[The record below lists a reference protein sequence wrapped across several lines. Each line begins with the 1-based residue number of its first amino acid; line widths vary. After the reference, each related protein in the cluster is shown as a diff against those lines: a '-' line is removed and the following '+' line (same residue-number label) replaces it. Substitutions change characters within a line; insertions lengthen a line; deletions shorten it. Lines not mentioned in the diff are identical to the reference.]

1 MDASSFVFPNDPHV
15 PWSIMIVL
23 YPYITGLVAGA
34 FVVSALY
41 HVFHQDVLKPV
52 ARLALVTA
60 LCFCAFATLP
70 LLLHLH
76 HPERAFNI
84 MITPSAT
91 SAMSGFGIIYNA
103 YMLLLIV
110 EVWLVF
116 RPDIVARAKT
126 TGGWMGTMYR
136 LLSLGDREIT
146 KESRAVDEW
155 LIRALAIAGIPAACV
170 LHGYV
175 GFLFGAVKANPWWS
189 TALMP
194 IIFLASA
201 VVSGIAALIALY
213 LFFCWRRQVAPDAEC
228 VRALSRYLW
237 ISLTV
242 AVSLEMLELIH
253 MAYESGAEWH
263 ALSALLTQRLAVSYG
278 VVQVL
283 VGSVCPFLL
292 LLLAI
297 HPRLSVRWMTG
308 LSGIASMLV
317 LVQVFAMRWNVVVGG
332 QMLSKSFRGFVE
344 YPLHIGGREGLI
356 AAAVILAL
364 PFFALI
370 FAGRLLPLWESDE
383 THGSD
388 GKQFQTV
395 NTRNSGN
402 THTLISVTN
411 IQRTMLNEEDT
422 TDPDSFDYVAVV
434 RNEHV

>member
-41 HVFHQDVLKPV
+41 HVFHQEVLKPV

-116 RPDIVARAKT
+116 RPDIVALAKT
-126 TGGWMGTMYR
+126 TDGRLGMVYR

-194 IIFLASA
+194 VIFLASA

-213 LFFCWRRQVAPDAEC
+213 LFFCWRRKVSPDADC
-228 VRALSRYLW
+228 VRAMSRYLW
-237 ISLTV
+237 VSLTV

-263 ALSALLTQRLAVSYG
+263 AISTLLTERLAISYG

-283 VGSVCPFLL
+283 IGSVCPFLL
-292 LLLAI
+292 LLLAVR
-297 HPRLSVRWMTG
+297 PRLNPRWLTA
-308 LSGIASMLV
+308 LSGIASVLI

-356 AAAVILAL
+356 AAAVILVL
-364 PFFALI
+364 PFVALI
-370 FAGRLLPLWESDE
+370 FASRLLPLWESDE
-383 THGSD
+383 THALGSNPL
-388 GKQFQTV
+388 QTAD
-395 NTRNSGN
+395 TRNSP
-402 THTLISVTN
+402 TTDTLISVTN
-411 IQRTMLNEEDT
+411 QQRTMLNEENSA
-422 TDPDSFDYVAVV
+422 DPDSVDYGAVV

>member
-1 MDASSFVFPNDPHV
+1 MSDPSFVFPNDPHV

-23 YPYITGLVAGA
+23 YPYVTGLVAGA

-91 SAMSGFGIIYNA
+91 SAMSGFGIIYNF

-116 RPDIVARAKT
+116 RPDIIALAKT
-126 TGGWMGTMYR
+126 TGGRIGMIYR
-136 LLSLGDREIT
+136 VLSLGDREIT
-146 KESRAVDEW
+146 KESRAVDDW
-155 LIRALAIAGIPAACV
+155 LIRALAIVGIPAACV

-213 LFFCWRRQVAPDAEC
+213 VFFCWRRQVSPDADC

-237 ISLTV
+237 ISLCI

-263 ALSALLTQRLAVSYG
+263 ALSALLTERLAVSYG

-283 VGSVCPFLL
+283 IGSVCSFLL

-297 HPRLSVRWMTG
+297 QPRLNVRFMTW
-308 LSGIASMLV
+308 LSAIASVLV

-332 QMLSKSFRGFVE
+332 QLLSKSFRGFVE
-344 YPLHIGGREGLI
+344 FPLHLGGREGLI
-356 AAAVILAL
+356 AAAVILVL
-364 PFFALI
+364 PFIALI
-370 FAGRLLPLWESDE
+370 FASRLLPLWESDGTE
-383 THGSD
+383 PLGS
-388 GKQFQTV
+388 
-395 NTRNSGN
+395 
-402 THTLISVTN
+402 
-411 IQRTMLNEEDT
+411 E
-422 TDPDSFDYVAVV
+422 
-434 RNEHV
+434 